1 MLVFLDF
8 EASSLARDSY
18 PIEVAWVF
26 EDGRAESW
34 LIRPAPNW
42 QDWDPAAEAIH
53 HISRAE
59 LARDGVSHREVAD
72 RMIAALNGHDLVASA
87 PSWDGKWL
95 GALLRAGG
103 HPRHSLRL
111 RDSEEV
117 QRAAAA
123 EVLTPFLP
131 FDDRETAID
140 QLLVE
145 TEPCRRCR
153 NPAHRALPDARQER
167 LCWLAMRGAA
177 LAYLRA
183 RQPAQAHPA
192 APSDPLTLLPRSV
205 AISLEG

>member
-1 MLVFLDF
+1 MLAFLDF

-26 EDGRAESW
+26 EDGRGESW

-42 QDWDPAAEAIH
+42 TDWDPAAESVH

-59 LARDGVSHREVAD
+59 LAERGTSHRAVAD
-72 RMIAALNGHDLVASA
+72 RMMTVLRGHDLVASA

-95 GALLRAGG
+95 SALLRAGG
-103 HPRHSLRL
+103 HPRHGLRL

-123 EVLTPFLP
+123 EVLAPFLS
-131 FDDRETAID
+131 FEEREAAIER
-140 QLLVE
+140 LLSE

-153 NPAHRALPDARQER
+153 TPIHRALPDAEQER
-167 LCWLAMRGAA
+167 LCWLAMRSAA
-177 LAYLRA
+177 QAYLREL
-183 RQPAQAHPA
+183 QPA
-192 APSDPLTLLPRSV
+192 
-205 AISLEG
+205 